1 MQIFKLG
8 QLVFAA
14 ALFAALLAFSASAQN
29 QDDQGENQ
37 NSQGENDQGKYKEP
51 GGKSKGSL
59 GAPAPI
65 AGGGII
71 SLGAAGVVYW
81 VIRRRRQRSGNVTE

>member
-1 MQIFKLG
+1 MQVFKLG

-14 ALFAALLAFSASAQN
+14 ALLAAPLAFSAPALAQKA
-29 QDDQGENQ
+29 QDVQGAKDK
-37 NSQGENDQGKYKEP
+37 SKVKEP
-51 GGKSKGSL
+51 KSKGAL

-65 AGGGII
+65 AGGGIV

-81 VIRRRRQRSGNVTE
+81 VIRRRRQRGGNVTE